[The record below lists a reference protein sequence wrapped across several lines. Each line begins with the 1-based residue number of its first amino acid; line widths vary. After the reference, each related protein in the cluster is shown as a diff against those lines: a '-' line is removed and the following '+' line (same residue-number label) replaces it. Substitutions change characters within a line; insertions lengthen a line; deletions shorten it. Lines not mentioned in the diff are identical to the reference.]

1 MEAAM
6 GRILVRNISD
16 AALET
21 LREKAKA
28 RGQSLEALVRQL
40 IEKEGA
46 SDREA
51 LIARFREIRKFTPGV
66 LEPMSSDEYREG
78 LE

>member
-1 MEAAM
+1 M

-21 LREKAKA
+21 LRLKAKV
-28 RGQSLEALVRQL
+28 RGQSLEALVRQI
-40 IEKEGA
+40 IEHEGA
-46 SDREA
+46 PDREA
-51 LIARFREIRKFTPGV
+51 MIAQFQEIRSRIPGP
-66 LEPMSSDEYREG
+66 LPSLTADEYREG